1 MSQHR
6 NVMKASQTTMQEFRT
21 PLAPADVLTRAKAFF
36 SRRNSLYAAFL
47 EQEDAT
53 HVTFR
58 GQGGEE
64 LIIAALVRDGAT
76 LVTGSSYL
84 FDMQI
89 ARFLT
94 TLPGVES
101 AGVLAAPSAPAQVTA

>member
-1 MSQHR
+1 MQSQ
-6 NVMKASQTTMQEFRT
+6 STMQEFRT
-21 PLAPADVLTRAKAFF
+21 TLSPDDVLAGAKAFF
-36 SRRNSLYAAFL
+36 SRRNSLYATFL
-47 EQEDAT
+47 EQDDAT

-64 LIIAALVRDGAT
+64 IVIAALVRDGVT

-89 ARFLT
+89 ARFFT
-94 TLPGVES
+94 TLPEAPATALL
-101 AGVLAAPSAPAQVTA
+101 AGAVSPAQVTA

>member
-1 MSQHR
+1 MNQSQR
-6 NVMKASQTTMQEFRT
+6 TMQEFRT
-21 PLAPADVLTRAKAFF
+21 TLAPSDVLTRAKSFF

-64 LIIAALVRDGAT
+64 IALAAVARDGST
-76 LVTGSSYL
+76 LVTGSSYI

-89 ARFLT
+89 ARFFT
-94 TLPGVES
+94 TLPELEETALLDAGAS
-101 AGVLAAPSAPAQVTA
+101 ATQVSA

>member
-1 MSQHR
+1 MNQSQR
-6 NVMKASQTTMQEFRT
+6 TLQEFRT
-21 PLAPADVLTRAKAFF
+21 TLAPSEVLLRAKSFF

-47 EQEDAT
+47 DREDAT

-64 LIIAALVRDGAT
+64 IALAALERDGAT
-76 LVTGSSYL
+76 LVTGSSYI

-89 ARFLT
+89 ARFFT
-94 TLPGVES
+94 TLPEAEES
-101 AGVLAAPSAPAQVTA
+101 AVLPAGSSSIKVTT

>member
-1 MSQHR
+1 
-6 NVMKASQTTMQEFRT
+6 MQEFRT
-21 PLAPADVLTRAKAFF
+21 TLAPAEVLDRGKAFF

-47 EQEDAT
+47 EREDAT

-64 LIIAALVRDGAT
+64 IVLAAIVRDGAT
-76 LVTGSSYL
+76 LVTASSYI

-89 ARFLT
+89 ARFFT
-94 TLPGVES
+94 TLPEAEVAELIT
-101 AGVLAAPSAPAQVTA
+101 AGAPTAQIQA

>member
-1 MSQHR
+1 MNQSQR
-6 NVMKASQTTMQEFRT
+6 TLQEFRT
-21 PLAPADVLTRAKAFF
+21 TLVPSDVLTRAKSFF

-47 EQEDAT
+47 EQEDAA

-64 LIIAALVRDGAT
+64 IVLAAIERDEAT
-76 LVTGSSYL
+76 LVTASSYI

-89 ARFLT
+89 ARFFT
-94 TLPGVES
+94 TLPEVEEAALLS
-101 AGVLAAPSAPAQVTA
+101 AGSHVNQVSA

>member
-1 MSQHR
+1 MNPSQ
-6 NVMKASQTTMQEFRT
+6 STMQEFRT
-21 PLAPADVLTRAKAFF
+21 TLAPADVLERAKAFF

-47 EQEDAT
+47 EMEDAT

-64 LIIAALVRDGAT
+64 IILAAIERDGAT
-76 LVTGSSYL
+76 LVTGSSYM

-89 ARFLT
+89 ARFFT
-94 TLPGVES
+94 TLPEVES
-101 AGVLAAPSAPAQVTA
+101 AAQVTA

>member
-1 MSQHR
+1 MPSQ
-6 NVMKASQTTMQEFRT
+6 STMQEFRT
-21 PLAPADVLTRAKAFF
+21 TLSPSDVLEGAKAFF

-47 EQEDAT
+47 EQDDAT

-64 LIIAALVRDGAT
+64 IVIAALVRDGVT

-89 ARFLT
+89 ARFFT
-94 TLPGVES
+94 TLPEALSQPTPSLV
-101 AGVLAAPSAPAQVTA
+101 AAAPEQVTA